1 MSDAGIG
8 RQWGYG
14 YGFKEEGGLGVL
26 AIRAGLRTV
35 ARKLESGADVNVA
48 FIGGS
53 VTDGSGAS
61 DGDRT
66 SYRAWTCGNFARAYP
81 KTRFSFANAAIGGTN
96 STYGAFR
103 LHAHALSAKPIDLLF
118 VEFAVNDA
126 GNRDESV
133 RAMEGIVRRARTA
146 NPDMDIAF
154 IYTASEE
161 GAARFLAEGVPQ
173 RNIAHHEIVAEH
185 YGIPSASLAREVYE
199 RIAAGR
205 LQWRQISEDNVHPND
220 EGHALYAEWLWS
232 FLREALSPTAATRE
246 RERSLPLPLDEAH
259 YGYGELVHPREAQL
273 PIARRG
279 EAAWSR
285 RSDWTFEGTCYW
297 KLPSDILYADGP
309 GASLR
314 LAFEGTAVGLV
325 LLAGEDLGDVEA
337 SLDGGAYEA
346 VALFDDTC
354 LRFYRPKIVLL
365 ADGLAAG
372 RPHTLDL
379 RVRASQD
386 ARSRGTVLRILHF
399 LVNGTEAESE

>member
-1 MSDAGIG
+1 MPLRS
-8 RQWGYG
+8 
-14 YGFKEEGGLGVL
+14 
-26 AIRAGLRTV
+26 GLRKV
-35 ARKLESGADVNVA
+35 ARKLESGAEVNVA

-53 VTDGSGAS
+53 VTEGAGAS
-61 DGDRT
+61 DGERT
-66 SYRAWTCGNFARAYP
+66 SYRALTCGNFARAYP
-81 KTRFSFANAAIGGTN
+81 GTRFSFANAAIGGTN

-103 LHAHALSAKPIDLLF
+103 LHAHALSGKPVDLLF

-154 IYTASEE
+154 VYTASEE
-161 GAARFLAEGVPQ
+161 GAERFLAEGVPQ

-185 YGIPSASLAREVYE
+185 YGIPSVSIAREAYE
-199 RIAAGR
+199 RIADGR
-205 LQWRQISEDNVHPND
+205 LRWGRISEDNVHPND

-232 FLREALSPTAATRE
+232 FLREALRPAAE
-246 RERSLPLPLDEAH
+246 GGERSLPLPLDEAN
-259 YGYGELVHPREAQL
+259 YGGGELVHPHEACL
-273 PIARRG
+273 PATRG
-279 EAAWSR
+279 DEEAAWSK
-285 RSDWTFEGTCYW
+285 RSGWTFERTCYW
-297 KLPSDILYADGP
+297 KLPDDILYADRP

-314 LAFEGTAVGLV
+314 FAFEGTAAGIAF
-325 LLAGEDLGDVEA
+325 LAGEDLGDLEA
-337 SLDGGAYEA
+337 SLDGGPYEP
-346 VALFDDTC
+346 VALFDETC

-386 ARSRGTVLRILHF
+386 ARSQGTVLRILNF
-399 LVNGTEAESE
+399 LVNGTEAVSE